1 MLPLSIDFL
10 FSAIIQIIFVVWVFA
25 TLSQR
30 VKGLEANILKL
41 QMADDKAELKHETI
55 AKIDAKLEFIIN
67 HFIPKS

>member
-1 MLPLSIDFL
+1 MPPLSPDLLLNLVIQL
-10 FSAIIQIIFVVWVFA
+10 IIVVWVFA
-25 TLSQR
+25 TLTQR